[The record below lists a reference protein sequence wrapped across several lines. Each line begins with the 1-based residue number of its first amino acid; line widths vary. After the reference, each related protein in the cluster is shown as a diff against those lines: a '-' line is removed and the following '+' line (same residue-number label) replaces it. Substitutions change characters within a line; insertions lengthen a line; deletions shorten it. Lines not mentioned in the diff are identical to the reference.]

1 MNERDRRLDDV
12 EIVTQE
18 VQQISKEK
26 VRTAMKRMKN
36 GKAVGPDDI
45 PVEEWK
51 CLGGMA
57 VEFLT
62 SLFNSFLESERMPVL
77 DGGIAFLYHPCV
89 HPVLKAGLVALA
101 RSCYCNHIITPYPT
115 LSHERPLALAAWGRT
130 LEMSHIDHK
139 EIGKWIP
146 VRKDQKEELRSN
158 KEKRYKYL
166 LIRKSEMLLD
176 KDGSAPCPFG
186 NLTVRQ
192 TEVGLQFA
200 VFSQMPDQFISLTL
214 KQKPNSLRWT
224 KQDLGLS
231 GGRRY
236 LKKRNVTNRNE
247 TYTNV
252 KSGSGILNRHNQGK
266 LESPAMQVK
275 GLHQTVYPK
284 PGRAASKAGS
294 PSSGAIQVDS
304 AKESHQIG
312 QQLPLQDGGGN
323 HRSENE
329 TGLRGE
335 QEKNSGCPH
344 MAAPPFE
351 CDCAE
356 KMRLQKS
363 DGAMDEQRSVHLP
376 TPRTEEAA
384 WAAAALGF
392 LLVILTLAILHTR
405 LYRGCQRGP
414 SLYWPAQQHEFHEYD
429 SVAGMAVIFVEAE
442 SGVCVRVWRR
452 TKGRVGQ
459 CFYSCV
465 AEIVKRRMQLG
476 GRRKRKPLKA
486 RKEEHSMLINSSSD
500 DSD

>member
-1 MNERDRRLDDV
+1 MGQLEPSQQTSSAKQEHHLDR
-12 EIVTQE
+12 
-18 VQQISKEK
+18 
-26 VRTAMKRMKN
+26 
-36 GKAVGPDDI
+36 P
-45 PVEEWK
+45 P
-51 CLGGMA
+51 
-57 VEFLT
+57 LT
-62 SLFNSFLESERMPVL
+62 SKTKGLQPYLSY

-186 NLTVRQ
+186 NLT
-192 TEVGLQFA
+192 
-200 VFSQMPDQFISLTL
+200 
-214 KQKPNSLRWT
+214 KPNSLRWT

-429 SVAGMAVIFVEAE
+429 SVA
-442 SGVCVRVWRR
+442 
-452 TKGRVGQ
+452 
-459 CFYSCV
+459 
-465 AEIVKRRMQLG
+465 EIVKRRMQLG

>member
-1 MNERDRRLDDV
+1 E
-12 EIVTQE
+12 
-18 VQQISKEK
+18 S
-26 VRTAMKRMKN
+26 
-36 GKAVGPDDI
+36 
-45 PVEEWK
+45 
-51 CLGGMA
+51 
-57 VEFLT
+57 
-62 SLFNSFLESERMPVL
+62 SFWGVPPVL
-77 DGGIAFLYHPCV
+77 LAQGWADSDGGIAFLYHPCV
-89 HPVLKAGLVALA
+89 HPTLKTGLVALA

-146 VRKDQKEELRSN
+146 VRKDQKAELRSN
-158 KEKRYKYL
+158 NKRRYTYL

-176 KDGSAPCPFG
+176 KDGNAPCPFG

-192 TEVGLQFA
+192 IEVGLQFA

-231 GGRRY
+231 G
-236 LKKRNVTNRNE
+236 
-247 TYTNV
+247 
-252 KSGSGILNRHNQGK
+252 
-266 LESPAMQVK
+266 
-275 GLHQTVYPK
+275 
-284 PGRAASKAGS
+284 AASKAGS
-294 PSSGAIQVDS
+294 ESSGVIQVDS
-304 AKESHQIG
+304 VKESHQIG

-323 HRSENE
+323 HGSENE
-329 TGLRGE
+329 TGLRRE

-344 MAAPPFE
+344 TAAPP
-351 CDCAE
+351 
-356 KMRLQKS
+356 
-363 DGAMDEQRSVHLP
+363 RSVHLP

-392 LLVILTLAILHTR
+392 LLVILTLAVLHTR

-429 SVAGMAVIFVEAE
+429 SVA
-442 SGVCVRVWRR
+442 
-452 TKGRVGQ
+452 
-459 CFYSCV
+459 
-465 AEIVKRRMQLG
+465 EIVKRRLQLG

-486 RKEEHSMLINSSSD
+486 KKEEHCMLINSSSD

>member
-1 MNERDRRLDDV
+1 MWLYSLVLLILILPDQTRTVLDTEWPTVPGWTRTLTAGEECDTGEHLLEV
-12 EIVTQE
+12 DLPSPKE
-18 VQQISKEK
+18 VQCTGPPWPPPEERLPS
-26 VRTAMKRMKN
+26 VNRTYSTVDGLPVCMNKTIQYPEGIPN
-36 GKAVGPDDI
+36 SGKHRPVGAQYGEYIYCPPQRWI
-45 PVEEWK
+45 RNLK
-51 CLGGMA
+51 
-57 VEFLT
+57 
-62 SLFNSFLESERMPVL
+62 

-186 NLTVRQ
+186 NLT
-192 TEVGLQFA
+192 
-200 VFSQMPDQFISLTL
+200 
-214 KQKPNSLRWT
+214 KPNSLRWT

-429 SVAGMAVIFVEAE
+429 SVA
-442 SGVCVRVWRR
+442 
-452 TKGRVGQ
+452 
-459 CFYSCV
+459 
-465 AEIVKRRMQLG
+465 EIVKRRMQLG